1 MDESTKYLKYARLV
15 GNLKLF
21 IKRFGVWGLAPF
33 KKGLLVAILL
43 EKKLIPM
50 NQNGFYLLRRK
61 FEIEDKL
68 LVKKIVQ
75 MKRIYHL
82 KI

>member
-1 MDESTKYLKYARLV
+1 MGGSIKFLNYARLARF
-15 GNLKLF
+15 LKLF
-21 IKRFGVWGLAPF
+21 IKMFGVWGLAPF

-61 FEIEDKL
+61 FELFSINYF
-68 LVKKIVQ
+68 Q
-75 MKRIYHL
+75 
-82 KI
+82 